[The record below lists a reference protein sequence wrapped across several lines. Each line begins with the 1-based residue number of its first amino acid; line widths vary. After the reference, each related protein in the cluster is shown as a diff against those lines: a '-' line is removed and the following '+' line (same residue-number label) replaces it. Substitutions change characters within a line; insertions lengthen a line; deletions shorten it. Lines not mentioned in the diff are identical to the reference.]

1 MFEKYTDP
9 SKVDPKHIEEA
20 YNMLKDYCEKNNQN
34 LLEFVKNK
42 DNIAPAAATIHKEL
56 PMAIRLV
63 LKKDKIADLITN
75 NLPFIQA
82 KAEEFYKAENGKKKA
97 TKSKKS

>member
-20 YNMLKDYCEKNNQN
+20 YNMLKDYCDKNNQN
-34 LLEFVKNK
+34 LLEFVKNQE
-42 DNIAPAAATIHKEL
+42 NIAPAAATIHKEL
-56 PMAIRLV
+56 PVAIRLV
-63 LKKDKIADLITN
+63 LKKEKIAKLITD
-75 NLPFIQA
+75 NLDFIQA
-82 KAEEFYKAENGKKKA
+82 KAQEFYDLEHGKKKA